1 MTDPNTSGDAHSTAF
16 DTLVEKMKSE
26 MEREAPEK
34 THADHASL
42 LQSIFERALADAGGV
57 RDSVVGRF
65 HEGKEKIRAEI
76 RAHPVTSISA
86 AFTAGYA
93 IGRAIAGKVRK

>member
-1 MTDPNTSGDAHSTAF
+1 MTDPQSSGDNRATAF
-16 DTLVEKMKSE
+16 DALVEKMKSE
-26 MEREAPEK
+26 AERDAPEK
-34 THADHASL
+34 AHADHASL
-42 LQSIFERALADAGGV
+42 LQSIFESALADAGGV
-57 RDSVVGRF
+57 RDSVVGRLN
-65 HEGKEKIRAEI
+65 EGKEKIRAEI